1 MNLYSRFTLF
11 MSFMVKKQNEP
22 ILAGSWPLKAILTKR
37 THFSSVFLCV
47 LGGKKNKTNPILL
60 HSC

>member
-1 MNLYSRFTLF
+1 LS
-11 MSFMVKKQNEP
+11 
-22 ILAGSWPLKAILTKR
+22 KR